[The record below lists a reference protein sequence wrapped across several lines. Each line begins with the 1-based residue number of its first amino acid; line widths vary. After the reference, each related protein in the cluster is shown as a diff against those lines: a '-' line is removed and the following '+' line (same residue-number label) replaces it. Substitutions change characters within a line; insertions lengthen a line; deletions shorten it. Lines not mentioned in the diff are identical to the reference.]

1 MISAIQPAGMVL
13 IVEITSML
21 ITGICFVN
29 GQYSGL
35 RVLRFRILPAGFWAG
50 LGLRPPASPER
61 LAMAGMDFRLQ
72 KRRLVK

>member
-50 LGLRPPASPER
+50 WDCARPPR
-61 LAMAGMDFRLQ
+61 LNGSRWRAWI
-72 KRRLVK
+72 